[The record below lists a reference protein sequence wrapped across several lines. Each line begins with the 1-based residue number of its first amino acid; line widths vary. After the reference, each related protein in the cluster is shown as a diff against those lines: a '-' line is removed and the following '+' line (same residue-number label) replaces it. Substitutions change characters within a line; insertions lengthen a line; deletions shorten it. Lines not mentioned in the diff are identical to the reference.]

1 METVIF
7 ITMKTLQ
14 YLELCI
20 DLSVLHRDLFINLIL
35 KPQNRCLFL
44 VFFINIGITEQL
56 LSVMH
61 TVLIIVIQIQTL
73 IQIVVNR

>member
-20 DLSVLHRDLFINLIL
+20 DLSVLQRDLFINLIL
-35 KPQNRCLFL
+35 KPLNRCLFL
-44 VFFINIGITEQL
+44 VFFINIGITELL

-61 TVLIIVIQIQTL
+61 TVSKLSVDNYL
-73 IQIVVNR
+73 N